1 MVSQITQGG
10 VAIDRLIVFFL
21 CAFKHVHSFNARIL
35 THRVFI
41 NSDTLQLVN
50 RLGQSASP
58 YLLQHA
64 ENPVDWWEWT
74 QEAFEQARNRDVP
87 IFLSIGYSACHW
99 CHVMAHESFE
109 DPEVAKFLNEHF
121 VSIKVDR
128 EERPD
133 IDSIYMEATVAM
145 TGHGGWPMSVFLD
158 HEGRPFYAGTYFPP
172 TPHHGMPSFSQLI
185 QSISDTWVQRKSD
198 ILQAGERIVT
208 ALESRSEGFEST
220 DISGLS
226 KEKCGEYLRGAV
238 MSLQQGFDEENSGF
252 GRAPKFPPS
261 MVLEFL
267 LRMTSDTQVGQQAEH
282 MAFATLEA
290 MARGGIYDQIGG
302 GFARYSVD
310 EAWVVPHFEK
320 MLYDNALLIRVY
332 SHWWRLTG
340 NPLAEK
346 VVRESIEFLL
356 REMRTPEGAFASAL
370 DADSEGVEGKFY
382 AWTPEEVAEAVGMGF
397 VDSACEMFEVTQ
409 LGTFEHGNSTLQLL
423 ADPRDSDLWLKFR
436 EQLFASRSNR
446 VRPGQDDKVVASWNG
461 LTISAL
467 AEAGS
472 IFGEPEWVQAAEAAA
487 DCVISVHFGAGGS
500 PRSMSRT
507 SRGGVAGKNSGV
519 LDDYANMSEGLLT
532 LYQVTGASE
541 WLVLARTLLDTA
553 LEAFDD
559 GAGGFFDTSIDAE
572 KLIRRPRDFADNAEP
587 SGWLAVANLLVRFSG
602 LATSD
607 YLQLRS
613 RAELALGV
621 VPKFALS
628 APRSV
633 GWGLVAL
640 WSLTQGPWEV
650 EVSGPKSAQYARLAQ
665 LSPLCPEVRW
675 STGIADHAQV
685 CRFTICELPTSS
697 PQELAKFIGLRPD
710 LHPTPTAQE

>member
-1 MVSQITQGG
+1 M
-10 VAIDRLIVFFL
+10 
-21 CAFKHVHSFNARIL
+21 
-35 THRVFI
+35 
-41 NSDTLQLVN
+41 N
-50 RLGQSASP
+50 RLEQSTSP

-74 QEAFEQARNRDVP
+74 QESFEEARVRDVP

-109 DPEVAKFLNEHF
+109 DPDVAEFLNRNF

-158 HEGRPFYAGTYFPP
+158 HDGRPFYTGTYFPP
-172 TPHHGMPSFSQLI
+172 TPHHGMPSFDQLI
-185 QSISDTWVQRKSD
+185 RSISDTWVQRKPD
-198 ILQAGERIVT
+198 ILQAGERIIA

-220 DISGLS
+220 DISTLN
-226 KEKCGEYLRGAV
+226 KEQNMEYLRGAV
-238 MSLQQGFDEENSGF
+238 NSLHQSFDRENAGF

-267 LRMTSDTQVGQQAEH
+267 LRMTLDTQVGERAEH
-282 MAFATLEA
+282 MASTTLEA

-332 SHWWRLTG
+332 AHWWRLSG
-340 NPLAEK
+340 HPLAER
-346 VVRESIEFLL
+346 VVRESIDFLL
-356 REMRTPEGAFASAL
+356 REMRTPQGAFASAL

-382 AWTPEEVAEAVGMGF
+382 AWTPGEVAEAVGAEF
-397 VDSACEMFEVTQ
+397 ADAACEMFEVTPS
-409 LGTFEHGNSTLQLL
+409 GTFEHGNSTLQLL
-423 ADPRDSDLWLKFR
+423 ADPQDPDLWSNFR
-436 EQLFASRSNR
+436 TQLLAARSNR
-446 VRPGQDDKVVASWNG
+446 IRPGQDDKVVASWNG
-461 LTISAL
+461 LAISAL

-472 IFGEPEWVQAAEAAA
+472 IFGEPQWIEAAEAAA
-487 DCVISVHFGAGGS
+487 DCVIGVHFGAGEAA
-500 PRSMSRT
+500 RSMSRT
-507 SRGGVAGKNSGV
+507 SRNGVPGSNSGV

-532 LYQVTGASE
+532 LYEVTGESE
-541 WLVLARTLLDTA
+541 WLLLARTLLDTA

-559 GAGGFFDTSIDAE
+559 GEGGFFDTSINAE
-572 KLIRRPRDFADNAEP
+572 KLIRRPREFADNAEP
-587 SGWLAVANLLVRFSG
+587 SGWLAMANLLVRFSA
-602 LATSD
+602 LAPSD
-607 YLQLRS
+607 YLQLRT

-621 VPKFALS
+621 VPNFAMS

-640 WSLTQGPWEV
+640 WSLVEGPWEV
-650 EVSGPKSAQYARLAQ
+650 EVSGPASAQLARIAL
-665 LSPLCPEVRW
+665 LSPLSPEVRW
-675 STGIADHAQV
+675 SEGIEDHAQV
-685 CRFTICELPTSS
+685 CRFTVCEMPTSS
-697 PQELAKFIGLRPD
+697 PRELAKFLNLGSHHDHVISV
-710 LHPTPTAQE
+710 EE

>member
-1 MVSQITQGG
+1 M
-10 VAIDRLIVFFL
+10 
-21 CAFKHVHSFNARIL
+21 
-35 THRVFI
+35 
-41 NSDTLQLVN
+41 N
-50 RLGQSASP
+50 RLNQSTSP

-74 QEAFEQARNRDVP
+74 QQSFEEARSRDVP

-109 DPEVAKFLNEHF
+109 NPEVAKFLNEHF
-121 VSIKVDR
+121 VNIKVDR

-145 TGHGGWPMSVFLD
+145 TGHGGWPMSAFLD
-158 HEGRPFYAGTYFPP
+158 HDGRPFYTGTYFPP
-172 TPHHGMPSFSQLI
+172 TPHHGMPSFGQLI
-185 QSISDTWVQRKSD
+185 QSISDTWVQRKPEV
-198 ILQAGERIVT
+198 LQAGERIIA
-208 ALESRSEGFEST
+208 ALESRSEGFESIA
-220 DISGLS
+220 ISTLS
-226 KEKCGEYLRGAV
+226 KEQSGEYLRGAV
-238 MSLQQGFDEENSGF
+238 KSLQQSFDQKNGGF

-267 LRMTSDTQVGQQAEH
+267 LRMTSDSQEGEQAGH

-310 EAWVVPHFEK
+310 DAWVVPHFEK

-332 SHWWRLTG
+332 AHWWRLTG
-340 NPLAEK
+340 NPLAQR
-346 VVRESIEFLL
+346 VVRESVEFLL
-356 REMRTPEGAFASAL
+356 REMRTPQGAFASAL

-382 AWTPEEVAEAVGMGF
+382 AWTPNEVAEAVGSKSA
-397 VDSACEMFEVTQ
+397 DAACEMFEVTQ
-409 LGTFEHGNSTLQLL
+409 TGTFEHGNSTLQLL
-423 ADPRDSDLWLKFR
+423 ADPQDPGAWSKFR
-436 EQLFASRSNR
+436 SQLFTARSNR
-446 VRPGQDDKVVASWNG
+446 IRPGQDDKVVASWNG

-472 IFGEPEWVQAAEAAA
+472 IFDESEWIEAAEAAA
-487 DCVISVHFGAGGS
+487 DCVISVHFGTGERA
-500 PRSMSRT
+500 RSMSRT
-507 SRGGVAGKNSGV
+507 SRNGVPGKNSGV

-532 LYQVTGASE
+532 LYEVTGEPE
-541 WLVLARTLLDTA
+541 WLSLARTLLDTA

-559 GAGGFFDTSIDAE
+559 GEGGFFDTSIDAE
-572 KLIRRPRDFADNAEP
+572 KLIRRPREFADNAEP
-587 SGWLAVANLLVRFSG
+587 SGWLAMANLLVRFSA
-602 LATSD
+602 LAPSD
-607 YLQLRS
+607 YLPLRT
-613 RAELALGV
+613 RAELVLGI
-621 VPKFALS
+621 VPQFALI

-640 WSLTQGPWEV
+640 WSLAEGPWEV
-650 EVSGPKSAQYARLAQ
+650 EVSGPASARLARIAL

-675 STGIADHAQV
+675 SDGIADHAQV

-697 PQELAKFIGLRPD
+697 ARELSEFLGLGSH
-710 LHPTPTAQE
+710 LHHLVVAGG